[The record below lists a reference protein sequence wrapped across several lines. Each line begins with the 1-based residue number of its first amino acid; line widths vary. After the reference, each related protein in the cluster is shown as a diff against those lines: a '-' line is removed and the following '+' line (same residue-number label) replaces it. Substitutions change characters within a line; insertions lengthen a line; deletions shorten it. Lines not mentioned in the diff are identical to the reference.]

1 MARVGEEGE
10 GGAEAGALQPLGV
23 AVDTVPGH
31 RVHLHTALQTRPAP
45 PRPAPPSYLA
55 VLGGEGGLGGG
66 EAGQQELGLLGPV
79 PGVEHQQLEPA
90 REEVRVGEGA
100 GLQLTC
106 VGTSPDCS
114 PPPPRPAVLP
124 PSPSCTYL
132 KLLEIGTLLK
142 LLEF

>member
-45 PRPAPPSYLA
+45 PRPAPPRPAPPSYLA

-79 PGVEHQQLEPA
+79 PGVEHQQLEPGQG
-90 REEVRVGEGA
+90 RSE
-100 GLQLTC
+100 
-106 VGTSPDCS
+106 
-114 PPPPRPAVLP
+114 
-124 PSPSCTYL
+124 
-132 KLLEIGTLLK
+132 
-142 LLEF
+142 